1 MPSPVADLL
10 SDVSA
15 GFRSIAAP
23 WYLFGA
29 RAAILYGVAR
39 LTADV
44 DVTVRLPDSTT
55 NALLVQALTRHGF
68 TPRVPDADFV
78 TRTRV
83 LPFVHAATGLPLDV
97 VLAGP
102 GLEDQFFDRAV
113 TREII
118 DGLSVPVA
126 SVEDMVVMKVLAGRP
141 KDHED
146 IVAMAA
152 AQGDALDAR
161 AVRTTLGALEAA
173 LDQRDL
179 IPAFDEALARARR
192 ARPRL

>member
-1 MPSPVADLL
+1 LADLGAGL
-10 SDVSA
+10 STIDA
-15 GFRSIAAP
+15 R

-44 DVTVRLPDSTT
+44 DVTVRLQASSTNDSLAD
-55 NALLVQALTRHGF
+55 ALERRGF
-68 TPRVPDADFV
+68 RLRITDREFV

-83 LPFVHAATGLPLDV
+83 MPFVHEATGLPLDV

-102 GLEDQFFDRAV
+102 GLEDQFLAHAV
-113 TREII
+113 VRDI
-118 DGLSVPVA
+118 DGVRVPVA

-146 IVAMAA
+146 VVAIAA
-152 AQGDALDAR
+152 AQGGALDEGAVRATLIALEEALSQNDLRPALDA
-161 AVRTTLGALEAA
+161 
-173 LDQRDL
+173 
-179 IPAFDEALARARR
+179 ALARARR
-192 ARPRL
+192 IHPRRDQGR